1 MSTRTLLRVAALPFV
16 LAGAALMAHAQTKNP
31 SAEPAPVAKDK
42 EVVEAAFK
50 RADANGDGKL
60 SKEEAAKLPAISA
73 KFDQLD
79 KSKQGFITLEEF
91 AAGFAKGN

>member
-31 SAEPAPVAKDK
+31 SAEPAPAKDK
-42 EVVEAAFK
+42 EVIEAAFK

-73 KFDQLD
+73 KFEQLD

-91 AAGFAKGN
+91 AAGYAKSN